1 MTNLRTNS
9 ELPDFAELKDLYLP
23 TMAEI
28 TQVKKLT
35 ELETLYTVQLPDGAE
50 LGHRPG
56 QFVELSIFGVGEAPF
71 SISSSPTHKGV
82 FELGIRKVGMLTD
95 VLAGYEAGTKVGI
108 RGPFGN
114 GIDVDKFK
122 GKDVLIVAGGIG
134 LVPMRS
140 MINYVI
146 DNRDDFG
153 RLIIC
158 YGSRNDQELL
168 FEDELKQWTDDPKVE
183 YHVTVDHGSDQWKG
197 NTGVITTLIPGLD
210 LDLPNT
216 MVCVCGPPVM
226 YRFALLSLKSKG
238 LPEDNIY
245 MSLERRMKCGVG
257 KCGHCQINGSYVCQ
271 DGPVY
276 HYPEIKSLQEAL

>member
-1 MTNLRTNS
+1 MNLS
-9 ELPDFAELKDLYLP
+9 ELKTPAELEDLYHP
-23 TMAEI
+23 VMAEI
-28 TQVKKLT
+28 KEVKRLT
-35 ELETLYTVQLPDGAE
+35 GMETYYRVELPGGKD
-50 LGHRPG
+50 LGHMPG

-71 SISSSPTHKGV
+71 SISSSPTLKGS
-82 FELGIRKVGMLTD
+82 FELGVRRAGMLTD
-95 VLAGYEAGTKVGI
+95 VLLRQQPGTKIGI

-114 GIDVDKFK
+114 GIDIEKFK

-146 DNRDDFG
+146 DNRDQFG
-153 RLIIC
+153 KLIIC
-158 YGSRNDQELL
+158 YGSKTDQDLL
-168 FEDELKQWTDDPKVE
+168 FTDELAQWEKDPSID
-183 YHVTVDHGSDQWKG
+183 YQVTVDSGSDSWQG

-216 MVCVCGPPVM
+216 VCCICGPPVM
-226 YRFALLSLKSKG
+226 YRFVLLALKSKG
-238 LPEDNIY
+238 LSEENIY

-257 KCGHCQINGSYVCQ
+257 KCGHCQINHSYVCQ

-276 HYPEIKSLQEAL
+276 HYPDIKLLQEAL

>member
-1 MTNLRTNS
+1 MNLSELKMPAEMEDLYHPVMAEIKEVKRLTGMETYFRV
-9 ELPDFAELKDLYLP
+9 ELPDGKDL
-23 TMAEI
+23 
-28 TQVKKLT
+28 
-35 ELETLYTVQLPDGAE
+35 
-50 LGHRPG
+50 GHLPG

-71 SISSSPTHKGV
+71 SVSSSPTLKGS
-82 FELGIRKVGMLTD
+82 FELGVRRAGMLTD
-95 VLAGYEAGTKVGI
+95 VLLRQQPGTKIGI

-114 GIDVDKFK
+114 GIDIEKFK
-122 GKDVLIVAGGIG
+122 GRDVLIVAGGIG

-146 DNRDDFG
+146 DNRDQFG
-153 RLIIC
+153 KLIIC
-158 YGSRNDQELL
+158 YGSRTDQDLL
-168 FEDELKQWTDDPKVE
+168 FTDELAKWEKDPSID
-183 YHVTVDHGSDQWKG
+183 YHVTVDQGSDSWKG

-216 MVCVCGPPVM
+216 VCCICGPPVM

-238 LPEDNIY
+238 LSDENIY

-257 KCGHCQINGSYVCQ
+257 KCGHCQINHSYVCQ

-276 HYPEIKSLQEAL
+276 HYPVIKLLQEAL

>member
-1 MTNLRTNS
+1 MTNQNLS
-9 ELPDFAELKDLYLP
+9 APAELKDLYLP
-23 TMAEI
+23 AMAEI
-28 TQVKKLT
+28 KEVRKLT
-35 ELETLYTVQLPDGAE
+35 ELETLYTVELPGGEE
-50 LGHRPG
+50 LGHKPG

-71 SISSSPTHKGV
+71 SISSSPTRKGT
-82 FELGIRKVGMLTD
+82 FELGIRKVGMLTE
-95 VLAGYEAGTKVGI
+95 VLAGYEAGTKIGI

-114 GIDVDKFK
+114 GIDLEKFK

-168 FEDELKQWTDDPKVE
+168 FEDELSKWATDPAID
-183 YHVTVDHGSDQWKG
+183 YHVTVDQGSDTWQG
-197 NTGVITTLIPGLD
+197 NTGVITTLIPNLE

-216 MVCVCGPPVM
+216 VCCICGPPVM
-226 YRFALLSLKSKG
+226 YRFVLLALKSRG
-238 LPEDNIY
+238 LAEDNIY

-257 KCGHCQINGSYVCQ
+257 KCGHCQINSSYVCQ

-276 HYPEIKSLQEAL
+276 HFPDIKSLQEAL

>member
-1 MTNLRTNS
+1 MNLS
-9 ELPDFAELKDLYLP
+9 ELKSPAGLDDLYHP
-23 TMAEI
+23 VMAEI
-28 TQVKKLT
+28 KEVKRLSCMET
-35 ELETLYTVQLPDGAE
+35 YFRIELPGGED
-50 LGHRPG
+50 LGHMPG

-71 SISSSPTHKGV
+71 SVSSSPTLKGS
-82 FELGIRKVGMLTD
+82 FELGVRRAGMLTD
-95 VLAGYEAGTKVGI
+95 VLLRQQPGTKVGI

-114 GIDVDKFK
+114 GIDIEKFK

-146 DNRDDFG
+146 DNRDQFG

-158 YGSRNDQELL
+158 YGSKSDQDLL
-168 FEDELKQWTDDPKVE
+168 FTDELAQWEKDPTID
-183 YHVTVDHGSDQWKG
+183 YQVTVDQGSDSWQG

-210 LDLPNT
+210 LDLANT
-216 MVCVCGPPVM
+216 VCCICGPPVM
-226 YRFALLSLKSKG
+226 YRFVLLSLRSKG

-257 KCGHCQINGSYVCQ
+257 KCGHCQINHSYVCQ

-276 HYPEIKSLQEAL
+276 HYPDIKSLQEAL

>member
-1 MTNLRTNS
+1 MNLNQLSPR
-9 ELPDFAELKDLYLP
+9 AEMEDLYLP
-23 TMAEI
+23 VMAEI
-28 TQVKKLT
+28 KETRRLT
-35 ELETLYTVQLPDGAE
+35 DLETLYTVELPDGRD

-56 QFVELSIFGVGEAPF
+56 QFVEVSMFGIGEAPF
-71 SISSSPTHKGV
+71 SISSSPTRKGV
-82 FELGIRKVGMLTD
+82 FELGIRKVGLLTEK
-95 VLAGYEAGTKVGI
+95 LAELEAGTKIGI

-114 GIDVDKFK
+114 GIDVEKFQ

-140 MINYVI
+140 MINYVR
-146 DNRDDFG
+146 DRRDDFG

-158 YGSRNDQELL
+158 YGSRSDRELL
-168 FEDELKQWTDDPKVE
+168 FTDELEQWEREKRTE
-183 YHVTVDHGSDQWKG
+183 YHVTVDQGSPAWKG

-216 MVCVCGPPVM
+216 VCCICGPPVM
-226 YRFALLSLKSKG
+226 YRFVLLALKSRG
-238 LPEDNIY
+238 LADRNIY

-276 HYPEIKSLQEAL
+276 HYPDIKTLQEAL

>member
-1 MTNLRTNS
+1 MDLH
-9 ELPDFAELKDLYLP
+9 ELQTPTDLQDLYLP
-23 TMAEI
+23 EMATI
-28 TQVKKLT
+28 TAVKQMT
-35 ELETLYTVQLPDGAE
+35 AMETLYTVELPGGAE
-50 LGHRPG
+50 LDHKPG

-71 SISSSPTHKGV
+71 SISSSPTRRGV
-82 FELGIRKVGMLTD
+82 FELGVRRVGMLTD
-95 VLAGYEAGTKVGI
+95 VLAGYEVGRKVGI

-114 GIDVDKFK
+114 GFDLERFR

-146 DNRDDFG
+146 DNRDEFG

-158 YGSRNDQELL
+158 YGSRSDLELL
-168 FEDELKQWTDDPKVE
+168 FTDELAAWEKDPRVE
-183 YHVTVDHGSDQWKG
+183 FHVTVDQTSLSWQG
-197 NTGVITTLIPGLD
+197 NVGVITTLIPGLE
-210 LDLPNT
+210 LDLEKT
-216 MVCVCGPPVM
+216 ACCVCGPPIM
-226 YRFALLSLKSKG
+226 YRFALLALKSKG
-238 LPEDNIY
+238 LPESAIW

-276 HYPEIKSLQEAL
+276 HYPDIKSLREAL

>member
-1 MTNLRTNS
+1 MNLS
-9 ELPDFAELKDLYLP
+9 ELKSPAELEDLYHP
-23 TMAEI
+23 MMAEI
-28 TQVKKLT
+28 KEVKRLSAMET
-35 ELETLYTVQLPDGAE
+35 CYRIELPGGED
-50 LGHRPG
+50 LGHVPG

-71 SISSSPTHKGV
+71 SVSSSPTLKGS
-82 FELGIRKVGMLTD
+82 FELGVRRAGMLTD
-95 VLAGYEAGTKVGI
+95 VLLRQQPGTKVGI

-114 GIDVDKFK
+114 GIDVEKFK

-146 DNRDDFG
+146 DKRDQFG
-153 RLIIC
+153 KLIIC
-158 YGSRNDQELL
+158 YGSKSDQDLL
-168 FEDELKQWTDDPKVE
+168 FTDELARWEKDPSID
-183 YHVTVDHGSDQWKG
+183 YRVTVDQGSDSWQG

-216 MVCVCGPPVM
+216 VCCICGPPVM
-226 YRFALLSLKSKG
+226 YRFVLLSLKSQG
-238 LPEDNIY
+238 LSEENIY

-257 KCGHCQINGSYVCQ
+257 KCGHCQINHSYVCQ

-276 HYPEIKSLQEAL
+276 HYPDIKSLQEAL

>member
-1 MTNLRTNS
+1 MNQLSPR
-9 ELPDFAELKDLYLP
+9 AEMEDLYLP
-23 TMAEI
+23 VMAEI
-28 TQVKKLT
+28 KETRRLT
-35 ELETLYTVQLPDGAE
+35 DLETLYTVELPDGRD

-56 QFVELSIFGVGEAPF
+56 QFVEVSMFGIGEAPF
-71 SISSSPTHKGV
+71 SISSSPTRKGV
-82 FELGIRKVGMLTD
+82 FELGIRKVGLLTEK
-95 VLAGYEAGTKVGI
+95 LAELEAGTKIGI

-114 GIDVDKFK
+114 GIDVEKFQ

-140 MINYVI
+140 MINHVR
-146 DNRDDFG
+146 DRRDDFG

-158 YGSRNDQELL
+158 YGSRSDRELL
-168 FEDELKQWTDDPKVE
+168 FTEELEEWEREKRTE
-183 YHVTVDHGSDQWKG
+183 YHVTVDQGSPAWKG

-216 MVCVCGPPVM
+216 VCCICGPPVM
-226 YRFALLSLKSKG
+226 YRFVLLALKSRG
-238 LPEDNIY
+238 LADRNIY

-276 HYPEIKSLQEAL
+276 HYPDIKTLQEAL

>member
-1 MTNLRTNS
+1 MNLS
-9 ELPDFAELKDLYLP
+9 ELKTPAELEDLYQPVMAQIKEVKRLSAMETYYRVELP
-23 TMAEI
+23 GGE
-28 TQVKKLT
+28 
-35 ELETLYTVQLPDGAE
+35 E
-50 LGHRPG
+50 LGHVPG

-71 SISSSPTHKGV
+71 SVSSSPTLKGS
-82 FELGIRKVGMLTD
+82 FELGVRRAGMLTD
-95 VLAGYEAGTKVGI
+95 VLLRQQPGTKIGI

-114 GIDVDKFK
+114 GIDVEKFK

-146 DNRDDFG
+146 DNRDQFG
-153 RLIIC
+153 KLIIC
-158 YGSRNDQELL
+158 YGSKTDQDLL
-168 FEDELKQWTDDPKVE
+168 FTDELSRWEKDPSID
-183 YHVTVDHGSDQWKG
+183 YRVTVDQGSGSWQG

-216 MVCVCGPPVM
+216 VCCICGPPVM
-226 YRFALLSLKSKG
+226 YRFVLLSLKSKG
-238 LPEDNIY
+238 LADENIY

-257 KCGHCQINGSYVCQ
+257 KCGHCQINHSYVCQ

-276 HYPEIKSLQEAL
+276 HYPDIKSLQEAL